1 MEVSLV
7 SRPRTLQLNDL
18 RARNPIRTENAL
30 LNSLLKTGI
39 ISTGVR
45 NLLPQNAELRG
56 KIETAFSIDDLHS
69 GTQRYR
75 AITIQEEPLSELTR
89 EFNLMFLHPSGA
101 RKGLLMTQE
110 EFVII
115 PGALVLTPAVADL
128 PIAVTPI
135 TESQSPHSSTN
146 TGGYITEGTI
156 TKRATHHG
164 WVRLWEKA
172 GRIEKF
178 HNSRIR
184 EKDILTLKVSSKV
197 SSGVVEIY
205 REEEKLG
212 QVDVQEGFPIRRI
225 TSLLGFLGQ
234 VKGFFAKEIP
244 ASGQILPLKVCSLFP
259 QYQKRT
265 VTIEI
270 DYGNV
275 TLKIY
280 QNGTPITIASFLVSD
295 EELEAPKSSDK
306 TVVWKRLGLGCRVN
320 IEGLF
325 IPFDKSLIGQWI
337 GIKFDEGR
345 IKAMLDKDGDPLRES
360 DIKGTF
366 IKDNEGHIIKLLTQ
380 GRIIPLKAIGCTT
393 GFLEINRP
401 TGRTI
406 KPQGRTISLTR
417 QAAKIFLVM
426 EKGVIVGIKY
436 CDRADN
442 APKDSFYEDV
452 YPRIYENG
460 RLVYATMKNTTEICI
475 PLLETAATVKI
486 THKRLPTKRA
496 HIYFK
501 DKKLYFPSKHK
512 GKWGIVVVEGA
523 TATLKV
529 YENPTIDEN
538 TLPLY
543 EKNYP
548 LS

>member
-178 HNSRIR
+178 HDSRIR
-184 EKDILTLKVSSKV
+184 ERDILTLKV

-205 REEEKLG
+205 KEEERLG
-212 QVDVQEGFPIRRI
+212 QVNAQKGFPIRRI
-225 TSLLGFLGQ
+225 TSLLGFLRQ
-234 VKGFFAKEIP
+234 VKGSFSKEIP
-244 ASGQILPLKVCSLFP
+244 ASGQILPLKECRSFP
-259 QYQKRT
+259 QYQKRM

-270 DYGNV
+270 EYGDV
-275 TLKIY
+275 FLKIY
-280 QNGTPITIASFLVSD
+280 QDGTPIEIANFSVSD
-295 EELEAPKSSDK
+295 EKLEAPKSSDPN
-306 TVVWKRLGLGCRVN
+306 VVWKMVGLGGRVN
-320 IEGLF
+320 IGGLF
-325 IPFDKSLIGQWI
+325 ILFDKSLIGQWI
-337 GIKFDEGR
+337 GIKLDEGR
-345 IKAMLDKDGDPLRES
+345 IKAMSDIEGKPLGES

-380 GRIIPLKAIGCTT
+380 GRIIPLNAIGSTT

-406 KPQGRTISLTR
+406 KPQRRTISLTR
-417 QAAKIFLVM
+417 RAAKIFLVL

-452 YPRIYENG
+452 YPRIYKNG
-460 RLVYATMKNTTEICI
+460 RLVYATMKNTTEICV

>member
-178 HNSRIR
+178 HDSRIR
-184 EKDILTLKVSSKV
+184 ERDILTLKV

-205 REEEKLG
+205 KEEERLG
-212 QVDVQEGFPIRRI
+212 QVNAQKGFPIRRI
-225 TSLLGFLGQ
+225 TSLLGFLRQ
-234 VKGFFAKEIP
+234 VKGSFSKEIP
-244 ASGQILPLKVCSLFP
+244 ASGQILPLKECRSFP
-259 QYQKRT
+259 QYQKRM

-270 DYGNV
+270 EYGDV
-275 TLKIY
+275 FLKIY
-280 QNGTPITIASFLVSD
+280 QDGTPIEIANFSVSD
-295 EELEAPKSSDK
+295 EKLEAPKSSDPN
-306 TVVWKRLGLGCRVN
+306 VVWKMVGLGGRVN
-320 IEGLF
+320 IGGLF

-337 GIKFDEGR
+337 GIKLDEGR
-345 IKAMLDKDGDPLRES
+345 IKAMSDIEGKPLGES

-380 GRIIPLKAIGCTT
+380 GRIIPLNAIGSTT

-406 KPQGRTISLTR
+406 KPQRRTISLTR
-417 QAAKIFLVM
+417 RAAKIFLVL

-452 YPRIYENG
+452 YPRIYKNG
-460 RLVYATMKNTTEICI
+460 RLVYATMKNTTEICV

>member
-178 HNSRIR
+178 HDSRIR
-184 EKDILTLKVSSKV
+184 ERDILTLKV

-205 REEEKLG
+205 KEEERLG
-212 QVDVQEGFPIRRI
+212 QVNAQKGFPIRRI
-225 TSLLGFLGQ
+225 TSLLGFLRQ
-234 VKGFFAKEIP
+234 VKGSFSKEIP
-244 ASGQILPLKVCSLFP
+244 ASGQILPLKECRSFP
-259 QYQKRT
+259 QYQKRM

-270 DYGNV
+270 EYGDV
-275 TLKIY
+275 FLKIY
-280 QNGTPITIASFLVSD
+280 QDGTPIEIANFSVSD
-295 EELEAPKSSDK
+295 EKLEAPKSSDPN
-306 TVVWKRLGLGCRVN
+306 VVWKMVGLGGRVN
-320 IEGLF
+320 IGGLF

-345 IKAMLDKDGDPLRES
+345 IKAMSDIEGKPLGES

-380 GRIIPLKAIGCTT
+380 GRIIPLNAIGSTT

-406 KPQGRTISLTR
+406 KPQRRTISLTR
-417 QAAKIFLVM
+417 RAAKIFLVL

-452 YPRIYENG
+452 YPRIYKNG

>member
-178 HNSRIR
+178 HDSRIR
-184 EKDILTLKVSSKV
+184 ERDILTLKV

-205 REEEKLG
+205 KEEEGLG
-212 QVDVQEGFPIRRI
+212 QVNAQKGFPIRRI
-225 TSLLGFLGQ
+225 TSLLGFLRQ
-234 VKGFFAKEIP
+234 VKGSFSKEIP
-244 ASGQILPLKVCSLFP
+244 ASGQILPLKECRSFP
-259 QYQKRT
+259 QYQKRM

-270 DYGNV
+270 EYGDV
-275 TLKIY
+275 FLKIY
-280 QNGTPITIASFLVSD
+280 QDGTPIEIANFSVSD
-295 EELEAPKSSDK
+295 EKLEAPKSSDPN
-306 TVVWKRLGLGCRVN
+306 VVWKMVGLGGRVN
-320 IEGLF
+320 IGGLF

-337 GIKFDEGR
+337 GIKLDEGR
-345 IKAMLDKDGDPLRES
+345 IKAMSDIEGKPLGES

-380 GRIIPLKAIGCTT
+380 GRIIPLNAIGSTT

-406 KPQGRTISLTR
+406 KPQRRTISLTR
-417 QAAKIFLVM
+417 RAAKIFLVL

-452 YPRIYENG
+452 YPRIYKNG
-460 RLVYATMKNTTEICI
+460 RLVYATMKNTTEICV

-512 GKWGIVVVEGA
+512 GKCGIVVVKGDK
-523 TATLKV
+523 ATLKV

-538 TLPLY
+538 TPPLY
-543 EKNYP
+543 GKNYS

>member
-1 MEVSLV
+1 MAVSLV
-7 SRPRTLQLNDL
+7 SRPRDLQLNDL
-18 RARNPIRTENAL
+18 RTRNPIRTANAL
-30 LNSLLKTGI
+30 LNSLLKVGI

-45 NLLPQNAELRG
+45 RLLLQNAELIG
-56 KIETAFSIDDLHS
+56 KIETAFLIDLHS

-75 AITIQEEPLSELTR
+75 AITIQEEPLYELTR

-110 EFVII
+110 EFAII

-135 TESQSPHSSTN
+135 PERQSPHSPTN
-146 TGGYITEGTI
+146 TGGYIKEGTI

-184 EKDILTLKVSSKV
+184 EKDILTLKVL
-197 SSGVVEIY
+197 SGVVEIY
-205 REEEKLG
+205 REGERLG
-212 QVDVQEGFPIRRI
+212 EVAVKEGFPIRRI
-225 TSLLGFLGQ
+225 TSLLGFLSQ

-244 ASGQILPLKVCSLFP
+244 ASGQILPRKVCSLFP

-306 TVVWKRLGLGCRVN
+306 TVVWKRVGLGGRVN

-452 YPRIYENG
+452 YPRIYKNG

-512 GKWGIVVVEGA
+512 GKWGIVVVKGDK
-523 TATLKV
+523 ATLKV

-538 TLPLY
+538 TPPLY
-543 EKNYP
+543 GKNYS